1 MDKKTLIN
9 ELIDTIREEINQS
22 STSKYI
28 CNDGT
33 IIYTDVGYVE
43 DWFCVYADV
52 LRKKYGVR

>member
-1 MDKKTLIN
+1 MNSLIEEVIN
-9 ELIDTIREEINQS
+9 TIREEINQS

-52 LRKKYGVR
+52 LRKKYRI

>member
-1 MDKKTLIN
+1 MDTKAFIN
-9 ELIDTIREEINQS
+9 ELINTIREEINQS

-33 IIYTDVGYVE
+33 VIFTDVGYVE

-52 LRKKYGVR
+52 LRKKYDA